1 VIKWLWESGSKKSG
15 SNDSSE
21 AGYERERRFLKKSL
35 EITENWK
42 SVTHTDRNGRPIES
56 IDDFRKGPDGGVD
69 FYVEIDTKDTKSATR
84 LRNRWF
90 KKMQE

>member
-1 VIKWLWESGSKKSG
+1 MFRRRGKSG
-15 SNDSSE
+15 SNTSSDD
-21 AGYERERRFLKKSL
+21 GYERERVVLEKSL
-35 EITENWK
+35 EVTKNWK
-42 SVTHTDRNGRPIES
+42 SVTHTDGRGRPIES

-69 FYVEIDTKDTKSATR
+69 FNVEIETKDTKSASR